1 MDIVTHGITG
11 VLVSRVLP
19 GGAKGPM
26 MMAGLMGALAPDLD
40 VFARF
45 WDPMAAITV
54 HRTATHSFLG
64 GMVIAAVAAGLVWS
78 FRRESFFRLFG
89 FAYLGLLSHIGS
101 DFLTS

>member
-1 MDIVTHGITG
+1 MDFARKSMTA
-11 VLVSRVLP
+11 SFPSSSDP